1 VTYSSING
9 QILPQKKAQIFIE
22 DRGFRFGDGVFETCL
37 IFEGKIY
44 NWKAH
49 FDRLEQGLAAIKINN
64 AQIADLKENCLDL
77 IVKNNAKNGY
87 LRINISRGAGSIGY
101 LPQKNIKPNIT
112 IETLPEKE
120 RPQGEVRLMIS
131 SYQKPSIKS
140 LPVNFKISQGLNS
153 TLAKMEALESGCFDA
168 ILLNEND
175 HICETSSAN
184 IFWVKNDILYTP
196 HQDCGCILG
205 TVRDKIL
212 QLSPIKT
219 QIVTAKTVDLLAAD
233 EVFVSNTSVL
243 ALAIDKIGDK
253 KFTNQK
259 YAQIFNRLL
268 KDDIEKQTRN

>member
-1 VTYSSING
+1 MTYSSING